1 MIRVFYNPLSKNG
14 KGALEC
20 KKYEATLSTEYKV
33 YNVLDYE
40 HLEPLLQSFDAKDT
54 IVVLGGDG
62 TFSQYLRR
70 RGAHRAPVRFVKA
83 GTGNDLLRTIG
94 FDDVLYTNE
103 FDQPVVETSW
113 KLPFLNTFGLGIS
126 NAVLL
131 DYNKSKKNQ
140 WTYLKATLKNFFSYQ
155 PTSMTVSI
163 DGVTNDYHNVYLVAV
178 QAGQFFGGGMKVTPF
193 ADMKDGLVDLIVVHS
208 IGRLRLFQVFPS
220 IYSGKHLKYTQYVDS
235 IQGKDIFI
243 TTPDRMLFSVDG
255 ELSTTTSKTFHITL
269 Q

>member
-1 MIRVFYNPLSKNG
+1 MIRLFYNPLSKNG

-20 KKYEATLSTEYKV
+20 KKYEATLDKEYKV

-40 HLEPLLQSFDAKDT
+40 HLEPLLQSFSNNDE

-70 RGAHRAPVRFVKA
+70 RGHHRLPVRFVKA

-103 FDQPVVETSW
+103 YDQPVVDTVGS
-113 KLPFLNTFGLGIS
+113 LPFLNTFGLGIS
-126 NAVLL
+126 NGVLL

-140 WTYLKATLKNFFSYQ
+140 WTYLKATLKNFFTYQ
-155 PTSMTVSI
+155 PTVMRVTI
-163 DGVTNDYHNVYLVAV
+163 DGQDKEYKDVYLVAV
-178 QAGQFFGGGMKVTPF
+178 QAGQFFGGGMKVTPN
-193 ADMKDGLVDLIVVHS
+193 ADMKDGLLDLIVVHS
-208 IGRLRLFQVFPS
+208 ISRLRLFQVFPS
-220 IYSGKHLKYTQYVDS
+220 IYTGKHLKYTQYVDYL
-235 IQGKDIFI
+235 QGKDIVVESP
-243 TTPDRMLFSVDG
+243 TRMLFSVDG
-255 ELSTTTSKTFHITL
+255 ELSNTTSKTFHIHL